1 MARGIAG
8 EKFDIV
14 KKWGINTYKV
24 GFKHFSLFPHFPWV
38 PLPHIPDST
47 IPSMAETRSVGML
60 GSIPVGGRGKVLGSL
75 TYSPTSQSVHKAAVI
90 RAIWPRL
97 PDCGPGAGAAD

>member
-24 GFKHFSLFPHFPWV
+24 GFTHLLRPLSSPGYLFPILRILLSH
-38 PLPHIPDST
+38 H
-47 IPSMAETRSVGML
+47 L
-60 GSIPVGGRGKVLGSL
+60 GLRLGVWGRRGRHLLRG
-75 TYSPTSQSVHKAAVI
+75 
-90 RAIWPRL
+90 RAGRQGL
-97 PDCGPGAGAAD
+97 

>member
-24 GFKHFSLFPHFPWV
+24 GFKHLSLPPNSSWV
-38 PLPHIPDST
+38 PFPF
-47 IPSMAETRSVGML
+47 
-60 GSIPVGGRGKVLGSL
+60 
-75 TYSPTSQSVHKAAVI
+75 SQILIFHL
-90 RAIWPRL
+90 WPRL
-97 PDCGPGAGAAD
+97 GGWVYWGTYLLWG

>member
-24 GFKHFSLFPHFPWV
+24 GFKHLFLPPNSPWIPFPFSQILIFHLWLRLGIWVYWGTYLFW
-38 PLPHIPDST
+38 
-47 IPSMAETRSVGML
+47 G
-60 GSIPVGGRGKVLGSL
+60 
-75 TYSPTSQSVHKAAVI
+75 Q
-90 RAIWPRL
+90 
-97 PDCGPGAGAAD
+97 GARVSD

>member
-24 GFKHFSLFPHFPWV
+24 GFKHLSLPPNSLWV
-38 PLPHIPDST
+38 PFCLLPDLNS
-47 IPSMAETRSVGML
+47 PSIFQPGYAGVDTCS
-60 GSIPVGGRGKVLGSL
+60 GSRVLGSL

-97 PDCGPGAGAAD
+97 PDCGPGARAAD

>member
-24 GFKHFSLFPHFPWV
+24 GMKHLSLLQNSPWV
-38 PLPHIPDST
+38 PFFLSPRSYIL
-47 IPSMAETRSVGML
+47 SMAETR
-60 GSIPVGGRGKVLGSL
+60 RWEVLE
-75 TYSPTSQSVHKAAVI
+75 
-90 RAIWPRL
+90 
-97 PDCGPGAGAAD
+97 

>member
-24 GFKHFSLFPHFPWV
+24 GFKHLSLSPNSPWV
-38 PLPHIPDST
+38 PYFLFPDPN
-47 IPSMAETRSVGML
+47 IPSVAETRNVGML
-60 GSIPVGGRGKVLGSL
+60 GYIPVV
-75 TYSPTSQSVHKAAVI
+75 
-90 RAIWPRL
+90 
-97 PDCGPGAGAAD
+97 GAGC

>member
-24 GFKHFSLFPHFPWV
+24 GFKYLSLPPDSPWV
-38 PLPHIPDST
+38 PFPHLLNST
-47 IPSMAETRSVGML
+47 IPSTAETRSLGML
-60 GSIPVGGRGKVLGSL
+60 G
-75 TYSPTSQSVHKAAVI
+75 
-90 RAIWPRL
+90 
-97 PDCGPGAGAAD
+97 

>member
-24 GFKHFSLFPHFPWV
+24 GFKHLSLPPNSPGYLFPIFQILMSHLWLRLGAWGCWGRYLLGGQGARVSDLFPHFPISV
-38 PLPHIPDST
+38 QSSCYQSDL
-47 IPSMAETRSVGML
+47 AE
-60 GSIPVGGRGKVLGSL
+60 
-75 TYSPTSQSVHKAAVI
+75 A
-90 RAIWPRL
+90 
-97 PDCGPGAGAAD
+97 PGLWTWS

>member
-24 GFKHFSLFPHFPWV
+24 GFKHLSLPPNCPGYLFPIFQILISQLW
-38 PLPHIPDST
+38 L
-47 IPSMAETRSVGML
+47 R
-60 GSIPVGGRGKVLGSL
+60 LGSL
-75 TYSPTSQSVHKAAVI
+75 GI
-90 RAIWPRL
+90 L
-97 PDCGPGAGAAD
+97 G